1 MFDRYAC
8 DMTQDISKQTN
19 ATAQHAVVATP
30 ENIALAAAHL
40 RAGDLVAFPT
50 ETVYGLGANALDATA
65 VERIFV
71 AKRRPR
77 SSPLIV
83 HVADAQ
89 DTRRVVRLWPNTAEL
104 LAKHF
109 WPGPLTLVLPKA
121 DSIPDIVSGGLDTV
135 GVRLPEHPVARA
147 LIRAAGVPLAAP
159 SANEFMQLSPTS
171 ATHVASSLAS
181 RISMI
186 LDGGNSRAGIESTVV
201 AISAN
206 GAVSMLRPGAIG
218 RGQIEQFWERLC
230 PIHWNS
236 QGLRPRQAYL
246 RHYAPRTPLHL
257 VPEAALPVGHGALVS
272 LGSARLALPR
282 AIEEIVLPAEPD
294 GYAQRL
300 YASLHALDSLARPW
314 IALEPPPRTRE
325 WEAVNDRLRRAASSD

>member
-1 MFDRYAC
+1 
-8 DMTQDISKQTN
+8 MTQDISKQTD
-19 ATAQHAVVATP
+19 ATARHAVVATP
-30 ENIALAAAHL
+30 ENIALAATHL

-50 ETVYGLGANALDATA
+50 ETVYGLGANAFDASA
-65 VERIFV
+65 VEKIFT

-77 SSPLIV
+77 TSPLIV

-89 DTRRVVRLWPNTAEL
+89 DTRWVVRLWPNTAEL

-171 ATHVASSLAS
+171 AKHVASSLAG

-201 AISAN
+201 AISAD
-206 GAVSMLRPGAIG
+206 GAVSMLRPGAIK
-218 RGQIEQFWERLC
+218 RRQIEQVLAA
-230 PIHWNS
+230 PVPDVHWDS
-236 QGLRPRQAYL
+236 QGTAPSPGMHV
-246 RHYAPRTPLHL
+246 RHYAPRTRLLL
-257 VPEAALPVGHGALVS
+257 VPREDALPVGQGALVS
-272 LGSARLALPR
+272 LGSARPALPR

-300 YASLHALDSLARPW
+300 YASLHALDSLDRQW